1 MGDFRMLSLN
11 VRGLSNFKKRRAI
24 FAWCRK
30 QNAHIIF
37 LQETHSTVNSE
48 KQWKAE
54 WGAPLELA
62 HGSSNSRGVAILFRK
77 GFDCK
82 IIKKIIDPSGR
93 YISIQAQ
100 INDENY
106 FLVNVYGPNN
116 DNQAVQFYDH
126 LIDLLRKEGLA
137 YEDKI
142 IIGGDF
148 NCPINPLLDKQGGIL
163 VARKTITDR
172 LEELQTIFNLHD
184 VWRAKNPQTK
194 SFTWSQKSPFVF
206 CRLDYWLISNSLQDL
221 IKDVDI
227 IAAIRTDHSAI
238 LLHLQ
243 ELEEC
248 KRGPGFWKMNTSL
261 LTDKIFVQKMKE
273 KLEEWK
279 KEGEGFSDK
288 RVAWD
293 WMKYNVRLFSISYS
307 KELAKTK
314 REREEQLQRKLQI
327 AQTQFEQN
335 SCEEVEKILDEC
347 KAELENFYEEK
358 ANGLIV
364 RARTRWHEYGEKS
377 TKYFLTEAFGKEKLY
392 KKTHKEALPKWS
404 YYQELSKN
412 IRLLLGIL

>member
-1 MGDFRMLSLN
+1 M
-11 VRGLSNFKKRRAI
+11 
-24 FAWCRK
+24 
-30 QNAHIIF
+30 
-37 LQETHSTVNSE
+37 
-48 KQWKAE
+48 
-54 WGAPLELA
+54 ELK

-106 FLVNVYGPNN
+106 FLVNFFGPNN

-126 LIDLLRKEGLA
+126 LIDILRKEGLA

-148 NCPINPLLDKQGGIL
+148 NCPINTPLDKQGGIL
-163 VARKTITDR
+163 VARKKITDR

-243 ELEEC
+243 ELDEC
-248 KRGPGFWKMNTSL
+248 KRGSGFWKMNTSL
-261 LTDKIFVQKMKE
+261 LTE
-273 KLEEWK
+273 K
-279 KEGEGFSDK
+279 
-288 RVAWD
+288 
-293 WMKYNVRLFSISYS
+293 
-307 KELAKTK
+307 
-314 REREEQLQRKLQI
+314 
-327 AQTQFEQN
+327 
-335 SCEEVEKILDEC
+335 KIL
-347 KAELENFYEEK
+347 
-358 ANGLIV
+358 
-364 RARTRWHEYGEKS
+364 
-377 TKYFLTEAFGKEKLY
+377 
-392 KKTHKEALPKWS
+392 
-404 YYQELSKN
+404 SK
-412 IRLLLGIL
+412 R

>member
-11 VRGLSNFKKRRAI
+11 VRGLSNFNKRRAI

-30 QNAHIIF
+30 QNANIIF

-62 HGSSNSRGVAILFRK
+62 HGSSNSRGVAILFRQ

-82 IIKKIIDPSGR
+82 IIKKIIDPTGR

-163 VARKTITDR
+163 VARKKITDR
-172 LEELQTIFNLHD
+172 IEELQTI
-184 VWRAKNPQTK
+184 
-194 SFTWSQKSPFVF
+194 
-206 CRLDYWLISNSLQDL
+206 LIY
-221 IKDVDI
+221 
-227 IAAIRTDHSAI
+227 
-238 LLHLQ
+238 
-243 ELEEC
+243 
-248 KRGPGFWKMNTSL
+248 M
-261 LTDKIFVQKMKE
+261 M
-273 KLEEWK
+273 
-279 KEGEGFSDK
+279 
-288 RVAWD
+288 
-293 WMKYNVRLFSISYS
+293 
-307 KELAKTK
+307 
-314 REREEQLQRKLQI
+314 
-327 AQTQFEQN
+327 
-335 SCEEVEKILDEC
+335 
-347 KAELENFYEEK
+347 
-358 ANGLIV
+358 
-364 RARTRWHEYGEKS
+364 
-377 TKYFLTEAFGKEKLY
+377 FGV
-392 KKTHKEALPKWS
+392 
-404 YYQELSKN
+404 
-412 IRLLLGIL
+412 